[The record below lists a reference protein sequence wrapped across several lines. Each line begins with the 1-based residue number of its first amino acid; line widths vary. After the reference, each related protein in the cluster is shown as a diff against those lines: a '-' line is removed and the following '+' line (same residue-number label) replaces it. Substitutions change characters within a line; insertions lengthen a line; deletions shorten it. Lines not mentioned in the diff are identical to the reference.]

1 MSTYCMP
8 AMYDISRMRK
18 RNKSRNDRLLFELII
33 AYRQCFLSSQK
44 VSVNDFVVKAV
55 ALALKKVP
63 QMNVVWDA
71 AAGDAIQ
78 LDKVDI
84 SVAVATENGLAMS

>member
-1 MSTYCMP
+1 M
-8 AMYDISRMRK
+8 
-18 RNKSRNDRLLFELII
+18 
-33 AYRQCFLSSQK
+33 
-44 VSVNDFVVKAV
+44 SVNDFVVKAV